1 MTSTASSHAG
11 LVIANYGQSLL
22 VEASDGTT
30 CACVARK
37 SAGQP
42 VCGDRV
48 RWQAA
53 REPGHGAIIAIEPRR
68 SLLARPDAR
77 GKAKPLC
84 ANVDQLVVVS
94 AAPAQTAAGAATPG
108 INHSLLDHYLVT
120 AELLGLDALLIVNK
134 CDLAGEPLMMKLR
147 EESAGYRDAGYAT
160 HFLSARTR
168 QGLPDLD
175 AVLHGKTSVFV
186 GESGVGKSSL
196 LQALLP
202 DRAIRVGALS
212 ETGGKGRHTT
222 TSTLLFHLPHG
233 GDIID
238 SPGVREFRLWQIS
251 PAELARGFREF
262 EPFLGQCRFRDCRHD
277 GEPGCAVALGHDKG
291 KISRLRLDSY
301 RSILHSL
308 PAPEYG

>member
-1 MTSTASSHAG
+1 MTAAPQPG
-11 LVIANYGQSLL
+11 LVIANFGQSLL
-22 VEASDGTT
+22 VEAGDGTT

-53 REPGHGAIIAIEPRR
+53 REPGHGAVVAVEPRR

-77 GKAKPLC
+77 GRMKPLC
-84 ANVDQLVVVS
+84 ANIDQLVVVS
-94 AAPAQTAAGAATPG
+94 AVPAQGAAGFAAPG
-108 INHSLLDHYLVT
+108 INRSLLDHYLVT
-120 AELLGLDALLIVNK
+120 AELLGLDAVLLVNK
-134 CDLAGEPLMMKLR
+134 CDLADEPLAMQLR
-147 EESAGYRDAGYAT
+147 EDCASYRAAGYAT
-160 HFLSARTR
+160 HFVSARTR
-168 QGLPDLD
+168 HGLD
-175 AVLHGKTSVFV
+175 ALDARLRGRTSVFV

-202 DRAIRVGALS
+202 DRAIRIGALS
-212 ETGGKGRHTT
+212 EAGGKGRHTT

-238 SPGVREFRLWQIS
+238 SPGVREFRLWRLG

-262 EPFLGQCRFRDCRHD
+262 EPYLGHCRFRDCRHD
-277 GEPGCAVALGHDKG
+277 GEPGCAVARGHAEG
-291 KISRLRLDSY
+291 RISAQRLDSY
-301 RSILHSL
+301 RAMLRGL
-308 PAPEYG
+308 PAPEYD

>member
-1 MTSTASSHAG
+1 MTSAASMRPG
-11 LVIANYGQSLL
+11 LVIANYGQTLL
-22 VEASDGTT
+22 VEAADGST

-48 RWQAA
+48 LWQAG
-53 REPGHGAIIAIEPRR
+53 RESGHGAVVATEPRR

-84 ANVDQLVVVS
+84 ANIDQLVVVG
-94 AAPAQTAAGAATPG
+94 AVAAQTAAGSATPG
-108 INHSLLDHYLVT
+108 INHSLVDHYLVT
-120 AELLGLDALLIVNK
+120 AELLGLDGILVVNK
-134 CDLAGEPLMMKLR
+134 CDLAAEPLTMKLG
-147 EESAGYRDAGYAT
+147 EETACYRNAGYAT
-160 HFLSARTR
+160 HSASARMR
-168 QGLPDLD
+168 RGLEGLQ
-175 AVLHGKTSVFV
+175 ALLRGKTSVFV
-186 GESGVGKSSL
+186 VESGVGKSSL

-202 DRAIRVGALS
+202 DQQIRIGALS

-262 EPFLGQCRFRDCRHD
+262 ESFLGQCRFRDCRHD
-277 GEPGCAVALGHDKG
+277 GEPGCAVALGREQG
-291 KISRLRLDSY
+291 KISAQRLDSY
-301 RSILHSL
+301 RAILREL
-308 PAPEYG
+308 PVVKYG

>member
-1 MTSTASSHAG
+1 MKAATQPG
-11 LVIANYGQSLL
+11 LVIANYGQTLL
-22 VEASDGTT
+22 VEAADGTT

-53 REPGHGAIIAIEPRR
+53 REPGHGAIVAIEPRR

-77 GKAKPLC
+77 GKARPMC
-84 ANVDQLVVVS
+84 ANIDQLVVVS
-94 AAPAQTAAGAATPG
+94 AVPAQVAAGYASSG
-108 INHSLLDHYLVT
+108 LNHVLVDHYLVT
-120 AELLGLDALLIVNK
+120 AELLGLDAVLLVNK
-134 CDLAGEPLMMKLR
+134 CDLADDPLTMKLR
-147 EESAGYRDAGYAT
+147 EECAPYRDAGYAT
-160 HFLSARTR
+160 LPLSAKTR
-168 QGLPDLD
+168 QGLDELE
-175 AVLHGKTSVFV
+175 ALLRGNTSVFV

-202 DRAIRVGALS
+202 ERAIRIGALS
-212 ETGGKGRHTT
+212 ETDGKGRHTT

-238 SPGVREFRLWQIS
+238 SPGVREFRLWRLS

-277 GEPGCAVALGHDKG
+277 GEPGCAVAHGHDNG

-301 RSILHSL
+301 RAILRSL

>member
-1 MTSTASSHAG
+1 MTAATLPG
-11 LVIANYGQSLL
+11 LVIANYGQTLL
-22 VEASDGTT
+22 VEAADGTT

-53 REPGHGAIIAIEPRR
+53 REPGHGAVVATEPRR
-68 SLLARPDAR
+68 TLLARPDPH
-77 GKAKPLC
+77 GKPKPLC
-84 ANVDQLVVVS
+84 ANIDQLVVVS
-94 AAPAQTAAGAATPG
+94 AVPARTAAGSAGPG
-108 INHSLLDHYLVT
+108 INHSLIDHYLVT
-120 AELLGLDALLIVNK
+120 AELLGLDAVLLVNK
-134 CDLAGEPLMMKLR
+134 CDLADEPLMMKLR
-147 EESAGYRDAGYAT
+147 EESACYREAGYAA
-160 HFLSARTR
+160 HFLSARTW
-168 QGLPDLD
+168 QGLPGLD
-175 AVLHGKTSVFV
+175 ALLYGRTSVFV

-202 DRAIRVGALS
+202 GRAIRIGALS

-238 SPGVREFRLWQIS
+238 SPGVREFRLWRLS

-262 EPFLGQCRFRDCRHD
+262 EPFLGQCRFRDCQHD
-277 GEPGCAVALGHDKG
+277 GEPGCAVARGLELG
-291 KISRLRLDSY
+291 KISGQRLASY
-301 RSILHSL
+301 RAILHSL
-308 PAPEYG
+308 PAAKYG